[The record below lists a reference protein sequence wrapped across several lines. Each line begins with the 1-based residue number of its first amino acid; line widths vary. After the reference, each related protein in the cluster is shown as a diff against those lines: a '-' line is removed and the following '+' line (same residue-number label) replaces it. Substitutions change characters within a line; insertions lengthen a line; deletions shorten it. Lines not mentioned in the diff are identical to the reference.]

1 MFSTLKKT
9 PIKVDKLKLYLEGY
23 LARSKQY
30 LLDGFSFVFSIDY
43 VGPRQNFSSKYLI
56 SAITNPTAFD
66 AKLDKEIYLGRIVG
80 PFDTRPFSVFHMSP
94 LGLIP
99 KKFPGEFCLIHHL
112 SFPEGHSINSHIPK
126 IASNV
131 HYANIDDA
139 IRLVRH
145 SGRGCALAKTDIKN
159 AF

>member
-99 KKFPGEFCLIHHL
+99 KKLPGEFCLIHHL
-112 SFPEGHSINSHIPK
+112 SFSVGHSINYHIPK
-126 IASNV
+126 IASSV
-131 HYANIDDA
+131 HYANINDA

-145 SGRGCALAKTDIKN
+145 SGMGCALAKTEIKN
-159 AF
+159 